1 MLVHYYKKGMV
12 ELILVLLGTQN
23 IPFQRLIDEVMEL
36 REKNVITSSEKIIIQ
51 AGSTQVIDSD
61 GIEVYKEL
69 EHRQY
74 LELIEKA
81 DLIITH
87 GGAGSI
93 FDALQLQ
100 KKVIALPRLLRY
112 NEHVD
117 DHQRELVEK
126 LYKDGYIIG
135 EKTLAESFRLIEAF
149 SFKIYH
155 SKQKQMIEQIQKYIN
170 E

>member
-12 ELILVLLGTQN
+12 QLILVLLGTQN
-23 IPFQRLIDEVMEL
+23 IPFQRLIDEVKEL
-36 REKNVITSSEKIIIQ
+36 IGKNVISSSEKIVIQ
-51 AGSTQVIDSD
+51 AGSTQVIGSD
-61 GIEVYKEL
+61 GIEVYTQL

-74 LELIEKA
+74 LDLIQIA
-81 DLIITH
+81 DLVITH

-93 FDALQLQ
+93 FDALQQQ
-100 KKVIALPRLLRY
+100 KRVIALPRLLKY
-112 NEHVD
+112 HEHVD
-117 DHQRELVEK
+117 DHQLELVEK

-135 EKTLAESFRLIEAF
+135 EKTLAESFKQIEGF
-149 SFKIYH
+149 SFKVYH